1 MKQWTVGVASE
12 AQKQLQAIADS
23 RIRKSI
29 AQRIDRLQYEP
40 DKQGK
45 PLKDDLEGYR
55 SVRAVG
61 QRYRIIYQLEEEQ
74 VVVIVVTIGIR
85 KDSDKKDA
93 YELAKKL
100 AKLNLLE

>member
-1 MKQWTVGVASE
+1 MKQWIVGVASA
-12 AQKQLQAIADS
+12 AQKQLEAIGDN
-23 RIRKSI
+23 RIRKRI
-29 AQRIDRLQYEP
+29 AQRIDRLQHEP

-45 PLKDDLEGYR
+45 ALADELEGYR

-61 QRYRIIYQLEEEQ
+61 QRYRIIYKLEEEQ

-85 KDSDKKDA
+85 KDGDKKDA

>member
-1 MKQWTVGVASE
+1 MKQWTVGVASA
-12 AQKQLQAIADS
+12 AQKQLEAIGDN
-23 RIRKSI
+23 RIRKRI
-29 AQRIDRLQYEP
+29 AQRIDRLQHEP

-45 PLKDDLEGYR
+45 VLADELEGYR

-61 QRYRIIYQLEEEQ
+61 QRYRIIYKLEEEQ

-85 KDSDKKDA
+85 KDGDKKDA

>member
-1 MKQWTVGVASE
+1 MKPWTVGIASA
-12 AQKQLQAIADS
+12 AQKQLEAIGDNRVRQ
-23 RIRKSI
+23 RIV
-29 AQRIDRLQYEP
+29 QRIDRLQHEP

-45 PLKDDLEGYR
+45 ALVDELEGYR

-61 QRYRIIYQLEEEQ
+61 QRYRIIYTLKEEQ

-85 KDSDKKDA
+85 KDGDKKDA

>member
-1 MKQWTVGVASE
+1 MKQWIIGVASE
-12 AQKQLQAIADS
+12 AQKQLKAIEDS
-23 RIRKSI
+23 RIRKQI
-29 AQRIDRLQYEP
+29 LQRIDRLQYEP

-61 QRYRIIYQLEEEQ
+61 QRYRIIYKLEEEQ
-74 VVVIVVTIGIR
+74 VVVIVVAIGIR
-85 KDSDKKDA
+85 KDGDKKDA